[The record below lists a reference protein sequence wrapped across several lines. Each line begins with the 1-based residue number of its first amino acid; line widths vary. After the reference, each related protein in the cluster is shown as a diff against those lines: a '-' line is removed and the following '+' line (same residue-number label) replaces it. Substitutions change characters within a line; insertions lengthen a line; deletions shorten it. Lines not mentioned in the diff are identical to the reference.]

1 MDQGIFLKGNLNI
14 EWSIN
19 STSKII
25 TWIMCINGTLK
36 FEECDISQHLQNE
49 PTMMDSSEDQ
59 NYFCVFTFCQ
69 KASPL

>member
-1 MDQGIFLKGNLNI
+1 
-14 EWSIN
+14 
-19 STSKII
+19 
-25 TWIMCINGTLK
+25 MCINGTLK